1 MQDRRKIKLFHYAVS
16 KDSMTFNLLINCVT
30 AAMILLLSGCAGTPK
45 KSAWLSPSTI
55 TLEQVYKAAIKAAAE
70 SEITVHNQD
79 MAAGLIS
86 LKKEAHDGDETVVR
100 SMSVKITQFG
110 NKIKVSTKVSGS
122 NAGIIE
128 GTLGGTVHKEITR
141 TFYTCL
147 FRELGI
153 TDPNLQKV
161 IIEDAL

>member
-1 MQDRRKIKLFHYAVS
+1 
-16 KDSMTFNLLINCVT
+16 
-30 AAMILLLSGCAGTPK
+30 MILLLSGCAGTPK
-45 KSAWLSPSTI
+45 KSAWFSPTTF
-55 TLEQVYKAAIKAAAE
+55 TLEQVYKAALKAG
-70 SEITVHNQD
+70 SENGTTVYNQD

-100 SMSVKITQFG
+100 NMSVKITQFG

-128 GTLGGTVHKEITR
+128 GTLGGAVHKEMTR

-153 TDPNLQKV
+153 TEPNLQKV